1 MSLTFDIKQST
12 LPVSAWLISCVTLD
26 KSLSLS
32 EPQVPHLDCRGN
44 KPHLR
49 GFWEVWMCTQQSMG
63 T

>member
-44 KPHLR
+44 EPHLR